1 MILLLVAQLV
11 HIISTQNPCFTTN
24 LSDPQQ
30 LVCNQIKAWDAA
42 SRRLTRKEYRLMTAA
57 ERELYRQGFLA
68 VRNSIYQTLSTAHSN
83 VNQSPGAHSGPNFL
97 PWHREL
103 LKRIEI
109 GIRTSAVT
117 VNGQTTYPYA
127 NTFVPYWD
135 STLDDNIN
143 LYMGIS
149 SSNSMIFS
157 ADLLGSVIS
166 GDVVD
171 GQFANFVG
179 TIGEVTQRSLDQ
191 YPGQLY
197 LFQAATLN
205 TIVTQQT
212 LNQVLAATA
221 GSSGCPA
228 VPNSNIELR
237 HGDVHVWIGGFMQTI
252 TTSTNDP
259 IFFLHHS
266 FMDFIWEQWRL
277 NKQTRA
283 QRETQWN
290 TGPTSCYSAAHLSTA
305 TMTPFTV
312 WKEEERDEESR
323 EKSR

>member
-42 SRRLTRKEYRLMTAA
+42 SRMQDIPTQSSLTPAISGVS
-57 ERELYRQGFLA
+57 QPLA
-68 VRNSIYQTLSTAHSN
+68 LSAPTSSSGTSSTSLPTDRYQCFTL
-83 VNQSPGAHSGPNFL
+83 QCL
-97 PWHREL
+97 
-103 LKRIEI
+103 IEI

-212 LNQVLAATA
+212 LNQ
-221 GSSGCPA
+221 GCPA

-305 TMTPFTV
+305 TMTPFT
-312 WKEEERDEESR
+312 
-323 EKSR
+323 